1 MNSEKT
7 NNRQPQLPELL
18 APCGSR
24 EAIDAAITGGAD
36 AVYFGGTML
45 NARMNAKN
53 FGREELSSAITECH
67 SAGVKAYITLNT
79 QVYDRELKNAL
90 EYVGFLRSAGA
101 DALIVA
107 DVGLAGLIK
116 KHFPDTDPAYK
127 GISSIKLL
135 EDITGQK
142 VEAFRAPG
150 FSIRESEGWAFEI
163 LHELGIR
170 MDSSVFPAHHAHGG
184 MPSYVS
190 AVPSWVEYN
199 GIRMKEFPIVYRKI
213 LGKHI
218 VFSGGGYFRL
228 VPYRLLRKWTREC
241 PEYLLAYIH
250 PRDLDAEQPMI
261 EDLNYIRRFKSY
273 YGLRGAEEKL
283 KRWLMDFDFM
293 DLRTADGLIDWKA
306 APIVEITPSL
316 CSATNLR
323 SQS

>member
-1 MNSEKT
+1 MIMTEISHIADDIGT
-7 NNRQPQLPELL
+7 RHWPQRDSRYFLKKDNV
-18 APCGSR
+18 CGKVVSMR
-24 EAIDAAITGGAD
+24 IGMGYDVHRLVE
-36 AVYFGGTML
+36 
-45 NARMNAKN
+45 
-53 FGREELSSAITECH
+53 GRDLIIG
-67 SAGVKAYITLNT
+67 GVKIPYEKGLLGHSDADVLLHAIM
-79 QVYDRELKNAL
+79 
-90 EYVGFLRSAGA
+90 
-101 DALIVA
+101 DALLGAAALGDI
-107 DVGLAGLIK
+107 G

-283 KRWLMDFDFM
+283 KRWL
-293 DLRTADGLIDWKA
+293 G
-306 APIVEITPSL
+306 
-316 CSATNLR
+316 
-323 SQS
+323 

>member
-1 MNSEKT
+1 MNH
-7 NNRQPQLPELL
+7 QLVWQQ
-18 APCGSR
+18 SR
-24 EAIDAAITGGAD
+24 EA
-36 AVYFGGTML
+36 F
-45 NARMNAKN
+45 K
-53 FGREELSSAITECH
+53 E
-67 SAGVKAYITLNT
+67 
-79 QVYDRELKNAL
+79 
-90 EYVGFLRSAGA
+90 
-101 DALIVA
+101 
-107 DVGLAGLIK
+107 DVS
-116 KHFPDTDPAYK
+116 
-127 GISSIKLL
+127 SSIKLL

-184 MPSYVS
+184 MPSYVFT
-190 AVPSWVEYN
+190 VPSWVEYN
-199 GIRMKEFPIVYRKI
+199 GIRMKEFPIVCRKI

-228 VPYRLLRKWTREC
+228 VPYSLLRKWTREC

-306 APIVEITPSL
+306 VPAVML
-316 CSATNLR
+316 H
-323 SQS
+323 

>member
-1 MNSEKT
+1 MNILTFDIEEWFHLLDNDSTRSEEQWKGFDVRIYENMERIFRILEETDTEATFFVIGWIAKT
-7 NNRQPQLPELL
+7 YPDIVRQIASKYQVGSHTMNHQLVWQQ
-18 APCGSR
+18 SR
-24 EAIDAAITGGAD
+24 EA
-36 AVYFGGTML
+36 F
-45 NARMNAKN
+45 K
-53 FGREELSSAITECH
+53 E
-67 SAGVKAYITLNT
+67 
-79 QVYDRELKNAL
+79 
-90 EYVGFLRSAGA
+90 
-101 DALIVA
+101 
-107 DVGLAGLIK
+107 DVS
-116 KHFPDTDPAYK
+116 
-127 GISSIKLL
+127 SSIKLL

-150 FSIRESEGWAFEI
+150 FSIRESERWAFEI

-184 MPSYVS
+184 MPSYVFT
-190 AVPSWVEYN
+190 VPSWVEYN
-199 GIRMKEFPIVYRKI
+199 GIRMKEFPIVCRKI

-228 VPYRLLRKWTREC
+228 VPYSLLRKWTREC

-306 APIVEITPSL
+306 VPAVML
-316 CSATNLR
+316 H
-323 SQS
+323 

>member
-1 MNSEKT
+1 
-7 NNRQPQLPELL
+7 
-18 APCGSR
+18 
-24 EAIDAAITGGAD
+24 
-36 AVYFGGTML
+36 
-45 NARMNAKN
+45 
-53 FGREELSSAITECH
+53 
-67 SAGVKAYITLNT
+67 
-79 QVYDRELKNAL
+79 
-90 EYVGFLRSAGA
+90 
-101 DALIVA
+101 
-107 DVGLAGLIK
+107 
-116 KHFPDTDPAYK
+116 
-127 GISSIKLL
+127 
-135 EDITGQK
+135 
-142 VEAFRAPG
+142 
-150 FSIRESEGWAFEI
+150 
-163 LHELGIR
+163 

-213 LGKHI
+213 WGKHI